1 MTNYK
6 QDSKMNHYHEEIML
20 AGFGGQGIML
30 AGKLL
35 ATAAMQQGFEVTYM
49 PSYGPEVRGGTAN
62 CAVVIADSPI
72 ASPVPGPV
80 DTAIIMNDASLRKF
94 APRLRPGGLL
104 IINRSLIETD
114 PGRDDVELLEV
125 PADELAQELGSP
137 KAANMVML
145 GAYLGR
151 RAKMNVHAVAN
162 CLQDVLAQRYH
173 KTIPLNTAAL
183 EHGAQVPAHA

>member
-1 MTNYK
+1 MR
-6 QDSKMNHYHEEIML
+6 DYHEEIIV
-20 AGFGGQGIML
+20 AGFGGQGVML

-35 ATAAMQQGFEVTYM
+35 ATAAMRAGYEVTYM

-80 DTAIIMNDASLRKF
+80 DTAIIMNEASLRKF

-104 IINRSLIETD
+104 IVNRSLIEAD
-114 PGRDDVELLEV
+114 AGRDDVELLEV
-125 PADELAQELGSP
+125 DADEVAQELGSP
-137 KAANMVML
+137 KSANMVAL

-151 RAKMNVHAVAN
+151 RGHMTVDMVAG
-162 CLQDVLAQRYH
+162 CLKDVLAQRYH

-183 EHGAQVPAHA
+183 QRGAQTPSHA